1 MNPWFLHPHFFH
13 LINLNRK
20 ECYHELRFEKDS
32 RYYVIRLSKDL
43 LDDWVITL
51 INGRIKSKLGR
62 IRTLAFS
69 CFDDSFEHFCAQT
82 KLRGQRGYILKTMV
96 CDNNFMLHL
105 LPYLVSIPEKN
116 KLPQDNLINKMKQR
130 ELPKTNRE
138 GVKNKHKNPVTPQ
151 QMGFSF

>member
-1 MNPWFLHPHFFH
+1 MMPWFLHPHFFH
-13 LINLNRK
+13 LLNLEKK

-51 INGRIKSKLGR
+51 INGQIKSKLGQ

-69 CFDDSFEHFCAQT
+69 CFDESFEHFCALA
-82 KLRGQRGYILKTMV
+82 KLRGQREYILKTIV
-96 CDNNFMLHL
+96 CDNNLILHL
-105 LPYLVSIPEKN
+105 LPHLIPTPDKN
-116 KLPQDNLINKMKQR
+116 ELPQEALINKIKQR
-130 ELPKTNRE
+130 EYPKTNR
-138 GVKNKHKNPVTPQ
+138 VTVTNKQKNPVASL